1 MTEAILWYLVF
12 VFSATLHEAAHAWAA
27 LKAGDNTAYLGGQV
41 SLDPLPHI
49 MREPFGMVLVPILS
63 LMLIGWPFGYASAP
77 YDPDWEWRYPKKAG
91 WMAAAGP
98 GSNLLIVILTS
109 MIMIVGLKTG
119 TFYLP
124 EDSMKLEHLISSNG
138 SPMLEKTCMLLSMLF
153 TLNLVLFT
161 FNLLPLPPLDGAT
174 ILALFLTP
182 SQFRSFSSKM
192 RHPMIGIFGILIAW
206 NIFPI
211 IFSPVFSFALS
222 VVYLWG

>member
-27 LKAGDNTAYLGGQV
+27 FKGGDQTAYLGGQV

-49 MREPFGMVLVPILS
+49 KREPFGMVLVPIIALA
-63 LMLIGWPFGYASAP
+63 LVGWPFGYASAP

-98 GSNLLIVILTS
+98 ASNLLVTIIAGLVMILCLKS
-109 MIMIVGLKTG
+109 GLFT
-119 TFYLP
+119 P
-124 EDSMKLEHLISSNG
+124 PQDSLQLEHLILADG
-138 SPMLEKTCMLLSMLF
+138 SPMLQKTGMLLSMLF

-174 ILALFLTP
+174 ILALFLKP
-182 SQFRSFSSKM
+182 AQFRSFATMMK
-192 RHPMIGIFGILIAW
+192 HPMIGIFGILIAW
-206 NIFPI
+206 NIFPL

-222 VVYLWG
+222 LVYLWK